1 MPNHIPETDPAPAP
15 RLRRLAGSLALAVLL
30 LGGCAPEAP
39 DTISR
44 ETFVQVYVELRV
56 AALDRDDATLAAAD
70 RERILSS
77 HGVTGEDLLNFA
89 EVHSQDPA
97 FMRAVWS
104 EIEERLNTDSV
115 DPS

>member
-1 MPNHIPETDPAPAP
+1 MPNHLPGPDPAPPA
-15 RLRRLAGSLALAVLL
+15 RLRRIASSLAVAALL
-30 LGGCAPEAP
+30 LGACAPEAP
-39 DTISR
+39 DTIAR
-44 ETFVQVYVELRV
+44 DTFVQVYVELRV
-56 AALDRDDATLAAAD
+56 AALDRDDATLTAAD

-77 HGVTGEDLLNFA
+77 HGITEDDLLSFA
-89 EVHSQDPA
+89 EVHSQDPT